1 MKTLNQPK
9 KGDYSN
15 FYSTYL
21 NLVTGDNYK
30 EVILDQIDQLV
41 DHFKEKGSQWSET
54 PYAVGKWTP
63 KEVLGHIIDTERIM
77 TFRALCFARGEKSA
91 LPGFDQDPYVLNAR
105 FGQVPLEDLL
115 EDFVAQR
122 MALLSMI
129 KTLPEDTLDLVGQA
143 SGNPITPRALLW
155 IIPGHF
161 KHHFQLFLDKY

>member
-9 KGDYSN
+9 KGEYSN

-21 NLVTGDNYK
+21 NLLTGNNY
-30 EVILDQIDQLV
+30 EELILEQIDLLNSL
-41 DHFKEKGSQWSET
+41 FEEKGKEWAEKS
-54 PYAVGKWTP
+54 YAEGKWTA

-105 FGQVPLEDLL
+105 FGQVPVEHLL
-115 EDFVAQR
+115 EDFKAQR

-129 KTLPEDTLDLVGQA
+129 RILPEDTLDLVGQA

-161 KHHFQLFLDKY
+161 KHHYQIFKTKY